1 MSNATQTMDAPGS
14 SGSMSTVMLIVGA
27 IVLVIGT
34 IGLTPLATQ
43 GSAAFNQG
51 TDMMWGLPV
60 VTYAYMGLASFGV
73 AIVTALG
80 MVFRFGNFDAIARR
94 TLLLALGLSLG
105 ALLALSLELGH
116 AFRTLWAIPLNMQV
130 RSPMLWMGVFWAAY
144 VVLLLVALSRLR
156 GGNSIRDAG
165 MRGVGILLLLAAL
178 GALFTQG
185 LVYGMMVMRPVWYGA
200 ATPLY
205 FLVGAAVAGF
215 AFAMLFTNLAYRL
228 DQQAMGENTRKVM
241 QETLPLAL
249 LLTVVLYAIVL
260 VARVTT
266 GLWSV
271 ADGVQEVY
279 LHMVGSGLFWF
290 EVIVCL
296 ALPLVILAT
305 TLRRNALMQVIAA
318 TLLIIGLFIAR
329 YEFIIGGQLV
339 PLFKGAWISGL
350 DVSGFTPYT
359 PSLTEWMVLVVAAGF
374 ALVIYALGDKL
385 VNPDGSSP
393 DGD

>member
-1 MSNATQTMDAPGS
+1 MSDATQTLDAPAP
-14 SGSMSTVMLIVGA
+14 SGGMSTVLLIIGA
-27 IVLVIGT
+27 IALIIGA
-34 IGLTPLATQ
+34 IGSSPLLTE

-51 TDMMWGLPV
+51 TDLMWGLPV
-60 VTYAYMGLASFGV
+60 VTYAYLALASFGV

-80 MVFRFGNFDAIARR
+80 MVFRVGDFDTIARR

-105 ALLALSLELGH
+105 ALLALALELGN

-130 RSPMLWMGVFWAAY
+130 RSPMLWMGLFWAAY
-144 VVLLLVALSRLR
+144 VVLLLVGLSRLR
-156 GGNSIRDAG
+156 GGGSVHAEG
-165 MRGVGILLLLAAL
+165 MRGLGILILLAAL

-215 AFAMLFTNLAYRL
+215 AFALLFTNLAYRL
-228 DQQAMGENTRKVM
+228 DQQAMGPKVRHLL
-241 QETLPLAL
+241 QETLPVVLLA
-249 LLTVVLYAIVL
+249 TVVLYAIVV

-279 LHMVGSGLFWF
+279 LHTLGSGLFWF
-290 EVIVCL
+290 EIIVCL
-296 ALPLVILAT
+296 ALPLVILASAM
-305 TLRRNALMQVIAA
+305 RRNAAMQVVAA
-318 TLLIIGLFIAR
+318 VLLLVGLFIAR
-329 YEFIIGGQLV
+329 YEFVIGGQSV

-350 DVSGFTPYT
+350 DVSGFVPYS
-359 PSLTEWMVLVVAAGF
+359 PSLTEWMVLLVAAGF
-374 ALVIYALGDKL
+374 ALLVYALADKL
-385 VNPDGSSP
+385 VHPGGGAPERD
-393 DGD
+393 